1 MEFAYVYYK
10 IGIKDFSKNALHDEA
25 YALLDKLLTDK
36 LERTLSSYGEIK
48 IMKSGKP
55 YFEGEDVPYFNIS
68 HTKGGVMAGISSSA
82 IGVDIER
89 ARPMG
94 QSFFTKCFSSTD
106 LAFIDTVNL
115 TTAPLIP
122 WTYKEAYLKALG
134 TGITG
139 TAMLQG
145 INLPL
150 NHNAPDFS
158 FDYFSEGDYVGSVYV
173 AAKTDIEIIRI

>member
-10 IGIKDFSKNALHDEA
+10 IGIKDFSKRALHDEA

-55 YFEGEDVPYFNIS
+55 FFEGEDVPYFNIS
-68 HTKGGVMAGISSSA
+68 HTKGGVMVGIASSE
-82 IGVDIER
+82 IGVDIEH
-89 ARPMG
+89 ARPMHG
-94 QSFFTKCFSSTD
+94 SLFARCFSAND
-106 LAFIDTVNL
+106 LAFIDTINL
-115 TTAPLIP
+115 NTAPLIP

-134 TGITG
+134 TGIKG

-150 NHNAPDFS
+150 NHDAPDFS
-158 FDYFSEGDYVGSVYV
+158 FDYFTDGDYVGSVYV
-173 AAKTDIEIIRI
+173 DVKTDIEIMRI

>member
-10 IGIKDFSKNALHDEA
+10 IGIKDFSKRALHDAA

-36 LERTLSSYGEIK
+36 LERTLSSYDEIK

-68 HTKGGVMAGISSSA
+68 HTKGGVMVGIASSE
-82 IGVDIER
+82 IGVDIEH
-89 ARPMG
+89 ARPMPG
-94 QSFFTKCFSSTD
+94 SLFARCFSAND
-106 LAFIDTVNL
+106 LAFIDTINL
-115 TTAPLIP
+115 NTAPLIP

-134 TGITG
+134 TGIKG

-145 INLPL
+145 INMPL
-150 NHNAPDFS
+150 DHSDPDFS
-158 FDYFSEGDYVGSVYV
+158 FEYFTDSDFAGCVYV
-173 AAKTDIEIIRI
+173 TSKVPIEITRI